1 MINID
6 GLIEILV
13 QHNNLYS
20 PQNWRKFLTNA
31 QEMKVI
37 IGVNYDMT
45 INQLSSIS
53 LFWDCNHFVG
63 NVGIQNITL
72 LTTQNKTKQ
81 IKTILLD
88 SSITWMNLFKQYFQ
102 MSLCKTKFKGR
113 SWFSSW
119 QMKFYNNDINGVDI
133 MDQKPA
139 ACRLDRKSKYCFYFS
154 MFFDLMDSHM

>member
-1 MINID
+1 MLLTKGPHTLKNQRQTKREKKPEENTPITWKRNVSPHFREYCLLEGRVANQYDERASALDTYEQMINID

-88 SSITWMNLFKQYFQ
+88 SSIT
-102 MSLCKTKFKGR
+102 
-113 SWFSSW
+113 
-119 QMKFYNNDINGVDI
+119 
-133 MDQKPA
+133 
-139 ACRLDRKSKYCFYFS
+139 
-154 MFFDLMDSHM
+154 